1 MIIALAVI
9 LAILLYAVGGE
20 RGILTFLT
28 LCWNIAVLSLSIIMI
43 SWGWEPITI
52 TFLSCLLICSATLF
66 YQNGRNAKTFS
77 AFWSVILIL
86 VLLVL
91 PAYFLGLNSHIQGL
105 NELMLREDE
114 IMGLTPNININIVK
128 IAVSMMITGLIGA
141 ATDTSMAISSAVYEV
156 FRNNRQLSPGELFQ
170 SGIHIGRDVLG
181 TTVNTLYFA
190 CIGESM
196 MMFLLFKSYHYS
208 FWRLINSKAFFQEFT
223 DIMFSCL
230 ACILVIPLSAA
241 VTSWVLKR
249 PEKFRRFLDEDELF
263 LYLKEDGQP
272 GQISDREK

>member
-1 MIIALAVI
+1 MIIVLAAI

-28 LCWNIAVLSLSIIMI
+28 LCWNIAVLSISIVLI

-66 YQNGRNAKTFS
+66 YQNGKSGKTYA
-77 AFWSVILIL
+77 AFFSVILIL
-86 VLLVL
+86 LILVL
-91 PAYFLGLNSHIQGL
+91 PAYLLGLNSHIQGL

-114 IMGLTPNININIVK
+114 IVGLTPNINIDIVK

-141 ATDTSMAISSAVYEV
+141 ATDTAMAISSAVYEV
-156 FRNNRQLSPGELFQ
+156 FRNNRQLSTVELFR
-170 SGIHIGRDVLG
+170 SGIRIGKDVLG
-181 TTVNTLYFA
+181 TTINTLYFA

-223 DIMFSCL
+223 DIIFSCL

-241 VTSWVLKR
+241 VTSFLLKN
-249 PEKFRRFLDEDELF
+249 PAKFKRLLDEDVLF
-263 LYLKEDGQP
+263 FDPNE
-272 GQISDREK
+272 